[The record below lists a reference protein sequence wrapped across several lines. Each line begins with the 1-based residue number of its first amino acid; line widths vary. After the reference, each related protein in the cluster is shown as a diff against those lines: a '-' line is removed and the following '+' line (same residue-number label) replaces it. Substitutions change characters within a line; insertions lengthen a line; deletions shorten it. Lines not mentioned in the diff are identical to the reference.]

1 MQFSIRLER
10 GYNRKQCD
18 MSGVKVSKTRQRNSK
33 HYILVNLISIR
44 DSKDIRI
51 VTHVLQCISMWYQKK
66 ESSLIYIYIIVYL
79 LFLLN

>member
-18 MSGVKVSKTRQRNSK
+18 KSGVKVSKTRQRNSK

-51 VTHVLQCISMWYQKK
+51 VTHVLQCKAMWYQKK
-66 ESSLIYIYIIVYL
+66 REQSNIYIYHVYL